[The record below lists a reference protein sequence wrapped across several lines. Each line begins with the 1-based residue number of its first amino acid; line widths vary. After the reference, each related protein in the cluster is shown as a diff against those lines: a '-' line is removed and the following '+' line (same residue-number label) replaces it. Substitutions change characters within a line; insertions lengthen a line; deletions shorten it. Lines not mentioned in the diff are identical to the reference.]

1 MAAAGVAK
9 RTGPTVGSAAAD
21 AVAAGVVDVAAA
33 AARPRV
39 VAVGVV
45 ASNVLRHRIEERAEG
60 ETTHVVRLEGHKRRM
75 VGYQGPE

>member
-9 RTGPTVGSAAAD
+9 QARLTVGSAAAD
-21 AVAAGVVDVAAA
+21 AVAAGVVDVATA

-75 VGYQGPE
+75 AGYQGPE